1 MSKSVNKSDGLGDF
15 SRRARSLWSAL
26 AGKVEDFLDG
36 ENPDNDQPLS
46 AAVRNAARAYAQ
58 NGGRPDEAFMHDLLT
73 SSSHQ
78 LGPMVKRH
86 LFPEIQGVPEG
97 LTLGWVQWP
106 RTRGRFFSLGVF
118 TDRSHFVQV
127 ALADDHGR
135 VFVGQQVQMD
145 VQNQEPAFM
154 LGREQEISLPYGSRF
169 GRREGDRQAPAVH
182 ALQGGIVGRDQG
194 GNLCWLASWLRYDGC
209 YTLEQLRPQLPPD
222 LRFNLE
228 YRDAVAISF
237 FTAYLLPHIQ
247 GVFTGFGSG
256 NIFHRLNREA
266 PMGAIR
272 RSVQDTVRARS
283 SGQRVSGL
291 EDLFSDLMREAGALN
306 EVPGLE
312 AVHGAEPLHLYASS
326 YSGAY
331 FLTWDNGLE
340 FSAALRA
347 LQIEGNLNRFAS
359 VSAWLERNASLGI
372 YPNEDT
378 VTRVQAARLD
388 QALMDDPAIAAL
400 LRSGDLDRDFDPVHD
415 DGRTALNGILSKAA
429 ATAAKVRQEAPQ
441 ALPVRADQGDGQVTS
456 SEWVYRQTFSMLIR
470 SLRLPFRFD
479 VEFRSNLE
487 EGQVAIAFT
496 SAGRAMMPTSR
507 YDDDRHAWVNLDDDH
522 RAAMSADYN
531 LRVGLIMAAL
541 AFGVDPSIRQVSLQI
556 DSIGLEEAVDEQNS
570 AIRAMMGQALEA
582 FERMRSGD
590 MGSTGSKADPKDGD
604 VHGDPTHPI
613 VSEAV
618 PPQERA
624 PGTRARAGEE
634 PPAEG
639 DEAQGPQQDQ
649 DHGQTSD
656 DSQGDRPINTED
668 EGEVNREFK
677 DLIQGVDLDETAF
690 ARPSSQNPTQGSD
703 GDADMAPTGVLP
715 DHSRDEAADQNPM
728 STLQSNPTVR
738 NLVTVTFSRELFLSR
753 IRQSGITDPKSVFSF
768 FDAAM
773 EVTHEGGLAPV
784 DADFDMRDER
794 FSPRAS
800 QEEPEFS
807 ETNFTP
813 QAAQVLGVD
822 HAVGLSIQRADLLQ
836 RALGLFHELSGNQH
850 MSSAVK
856 AQEATRIIKE
866 IADPELDQ
874 LAPLVAS
881 AMIDETK
888 VPDFD
893 FALSSRLDKERIQAR
908 DLLFSG
914 ATSQA
919 IQVEQAAID
928 RMDAFFSTGNR
939 VPRYFNSYAERVVYN
954 RLFATPGEQTL
965 LIPDNLFYAHLEIA
979 DVLSQLKEDQA
990 ALQHLNAMVAYA
1002 PAYPLSHLKLAV
1014 LLANREDW
1022 DSARAAT
1029 LNALRVALDRDD
1041 ASFAYYRLAYAS
1053 WMRDEFDVAAAAY
1066 IMSEHISPDRIP
1078 ALKGEL
1084 AELRGR
1090 AHSQCMVLPE
1100 DFDSARAVLAEHG
1113 LPVWPHTEVAAIV
1126 RDAARVCVD
1135 GGMFVPARTLSMAAA
1150 RMNDDDNE
1158 GVDVVQAQF
1167 MRSLNA

>member
-15 SRRARSLWSAL
+15 SRKARSLWSTL
-26 AGKVEDFLDG
+26 AGKAEDFLDG
-36 ENPDNDQPLS
+36 DTADHEQPLNDLVKK
-46 AAVRNAARAYAQ
+46 AAQVYAQ
-58 NGGRPDEAFMHDLLT
+58 TGKRPDDQFMRDLLT
-73 SSSHQ
+73 STSHQ

-106 RTRGRFFSLGVF
+106 GTRGRFFSLGVF
-118 TDRSHFVQV
+118 TDRSHFAQI

-135 VFVGQQVQMD
+135 VFVGQQRQMD
-145 VQNQEPAFM
+145 VQNQQAAFM
-154 LGREQEISLPYGSRF
+154 LGKEQEISLPYGRRF
-169 GRREGDRQAPAVH
+169 GRQEGDGRVPTVRAI
-182 ALQGGIVGRDQG
+182 QGGIVGRDQT
-194 GNLCWLASWLRYDGC
+194 GNLCWLASWLRYDGR

-237 FTAYLLPHIQ
+237 FAAYMLPHIQ

-266 PMGAIR
+266 PIGAIR

-291 EDLFSDLMREAGALN
+291 EDLFSDLMQESGALG

-331 FLTWDNGLE
+331 FLTWDTGLE

-359 VSAWLERNASLGI
+359 VSAWLERNADLGI
-372 YPNEDT
+372 YPTEDT

-388 QALMDDPAIAAL
+388 QALLDDPAIAAL
-400 LRSGDLDRDFDPVHD
+400 LRSGDLDRDFDPIHD
-415 DGRTALNGILSKAA
+415 DGRTALNAILSKAA
-429 ATAAKVRQEAPQ
+429 ATAEKVRQEAPR
-441 ALPVRADQGDGQVTS
+441 ALPVRADQGEVTS
-456 SEWVYRQTFSMLIR
+456 SEWVYRQTFSLLMR

-487 EGQVAIAFT
+487 EGEVAIAFT
-496 SAGRAMMPTSR
+496 SAGRAMMPSSR
-507 YDDDRHAWVNLDDDH
+507 YDDDRHAWVDLDDDQ

-541 AFGVDPSIRQVSLQI
+541 AFGVDSSVQQVSLQI
-556 DSIGLEEAVDEQNS
+556 DSVGLEEAVDEQNS
-570 AIRAMMGQALEA
+570 AIRTMMGQALEA

-590 MGSTGSKADPKDGD
+590 MGTTGSKADPKDGD
-604 VHGDPTHPI
+604 IHGDPTHPI
-613 VSEAV
+613 VTDAV
-618 PPQERA
+618 SPQEEV
-624 PGTRARAGEE
+624 PE
-634 PPAEG
+634 
-639 DEAQGPQQDQ
+639 
-649 DHGQTSD
+649 TSD
-656 DSQGDRPINTED
+656 QSETEPSEDEGGTGDDRSGHDGGPVAEDSPSDRPVNTED
-668 EGEVNREFK
+668 ESEVNQEFK
-677 DLIQGVDLDETAF
+677 DLIKGVDLDEVAF
-690 ARPSSQNPTQGSD
+690 AMPSSQNPAQDSD
-703 GDADMAPTGVLP
+703 DGAGVDASGDTSGRPRSEGN
-715 DHSRDEAADQNPM
+715 EQNPL
-728 STLQSNPTVR
+728 SALQSNPTVR

-753 IRQSGITDPKSVFSF
+753 VRHAGVTDPKAVFSF

-773 EVTHEGGLAPV
+773 EVTPAGGLAPV
-784 DADFDMRDER
+784 DADFDMRDDR

-807 ETNFTP
+807 DTVFTP
-813 QAAQVLGVD
+813 QAAEVLGAD
-822 HAVGLSIQRADLLQ
+822 HASGLSIQRADLLQ
-836 RALGLFHELSGNQH
+836 HALGLFHALSGNQN
-850 MSSAVK
+850 MSSAEK

-874 LAPLVAS
+874 LAPQVAS

-893 FALSSRLDKERIQAR
+893 FALSSQLDKERIRAR

-914 ATSQA
+914 AAPQA
-919 IQVEQAAID
+919 IQVEQDAID
-928 RMDAFFSTGNR
+928 RMDAFFSTDGR

-1014 LLANREDW
+1014 MLANQEDW

-1041 ASFAYYRLAYAS
+1041 ASFAYYRLAYAA

-1078 ALKGEL
+1078 ALKEEL
-1084 AELRGR
+1084 SELRSR
-1090 AHSQCMVLPE
+1090 AQSQCMVLPD
-1100 DFDSARAVLAEHG
+1100 DFSSARAVLSEHG
-1113 LPVWPHTEVAAIV
+1113 LPIWPHTEVAGIV
-1126 RDAARVCVD
+1126 RDAARICVD